1 MCQRYVADIHAGQ
14 RDPCTSDKQIASL
27 GEKETQP
34 KGENLIRY
42 RCKVN
47 ALDYTLCA
55 SERQR
60 ERAGRKMAE
69 GIFVVPRPFCG
80 GAIMCMCSLFTKNLN
95 MTLGYKNFC
104 LIAIIQKKMNTFGL
118 PW

>member
-1 MCQRYVADIHAGQ
+1 MADIHAGQ

-55 SERQR
+55 SKSDREKEQGEKWQR
-60 ERAGRKMAE
+60 AYLLFH
-69 GIFVVPRPFCG
+69 IPFVEV
-80 GAIMCMCSLFTKNLN
+80 L
-95 MTLGYKNFC
+95 
-104 LIAIIQKKMNTFGL
+104 
-118 PW
+118 

>member
-1 MCQRYVADIHAGQ
+1 MRLIYMQARQ
-14 RDPCTSDKQIASL
+14 DPCTSDKQIASL
-27 GEKETQP
+27 REKETQP

-47 ALDYTLCA
+47 ALDYTLRV

-60 ERAGRKMAE
+60 ERAGREMAE
-69 GIFVVPRPFCG
+69 GIFVVPRPFCR
-80 GAIMCMCSLFTKNLN
+80 GAIMCMCSLFAKNLN